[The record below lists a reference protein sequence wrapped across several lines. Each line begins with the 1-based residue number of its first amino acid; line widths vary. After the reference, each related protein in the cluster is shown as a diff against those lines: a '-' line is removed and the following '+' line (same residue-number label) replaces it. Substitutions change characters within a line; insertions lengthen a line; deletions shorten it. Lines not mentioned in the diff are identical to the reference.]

1 MSDSAKTLK
10 SVTMELGG
18 KSPMIIFDDA
28 KLDDAVS
35 ASMVANFYTQGEVC
49 TNGTRVY
56 VHENIYNDFI
66 DQLKTRTEKL
76 IIGNPLD
83 MDTQIGALISKE
95 HLSKSLKRLSWLNS
109 LALPC

>member
-1 MSDSAKTLK
+1 MGDSAKTLK

-18 KSPMIIFDDA
+18 KSPMIVFDDA

-56 VHENIYNDFI
+56 VHENIYNAFI
-66 DQLKTRTEKL
+66 AQLKTRTEKL
-76 IIGNPLD
+76 IIGD
-83 MDTQIGALISKE
+83 Q
-95 HLSKSLKRLSWLNS
+95 
-109 LALPC
+109 